1 MEANQVHLVAAAVS
15 CDLQQII
22 HGAESRFAGQ
32 IVGDVGNS
40 NPRNRIHDY
49 VALIHLV
56 TTTYFYMGTLPDT
69 NTASDYPE
77 PDSRAKAFGEQ
88 HMLIASV

>member
-1 MEANQVHLVAAAVS
+1 MEANQVHLVAASVS

-22 HGAESRFAGQ
+22 HAVESRFAGQ
-32 IVGDVGNS
+32 IVGDVAEGYR
-40 NPRNRIHDY
+40 RNRIHYD

-56 TTTYFYMGTLPDT
+56 TTTYLYMGTRPDT
-69 NTASDYPE
+69 NTAFDYPE

-88 HMLIASV
+88 HM